1 MCAMPD
7 SWWDD
12 DIRLLEEMC
21 IARAEALAVPATFV
35 AAGKAVFVEPDLDA
49 ELAMLIF
56 DSEHSPALTR
66 ADTAML
72 RGLTFTSPTVTIQ
85 LELSADGVM
94 GQVDPA
100 TEVLIEVLDDDGV
113 VASGTSDDL
122 GFFRIDT
129 VPRGRFRLRCH
140 GAGLDVVTSWVSV

>member
-12 DIRLLEEMC
+12 DIRLLEQLC
-21 IARAEALAVPATFV
+21 IARAEALAVPASFV

-49 ELAMLIF
+49 ELATLIF

-66 ADTAML
+66 ADTATL

-85 LELSADGVM
+85 LELS
-94 GQVDPA
+94 
-100 TEVLIEVLDDDGV
+100 DDGV
-113 VASGTSDDL
+113 VASDTADDL

-129 VPRGRFRLRCH
+129 VPRGPFRLRCR
-140 GAGLDVVTSWVSV
+140 GPYLDVVTSWVSL

>member
-1 MCAMPD
+1 MPD
-7 SWWDD
+7 NWWDD
-12 DIRLLEEMC
+12 DIGLLAELC
-21 IARAEALAVPATFV
+21 IARAEALAVPASFV
-35 AAGKAVFVEPDLDA
+35 AAGRAVFAEPDLDA

-85 LELSADGVM
+85 LELSADCVM

-100 TEVLIEVLDDDGV
+100 AEVLIEVLDDDGV

-129 VPRGRFRLRCH
+129 VPRGRFRLRCR
-140 GAGLDVVTSWVSV
+140 GAGPDVVTSWVCV

>member
-1 MCAMPD
+1 MPD
-7 SWWDD
+7 NWLDD
-12 DIRLLEEMC
+12 DVRLLEELC
-21 IARAEALAVPATFV
+21 IARAEALAVPASFV

-56 DSEHSPALTR
+56 DSEHGPALTR

-85 LELSADGVM
+85 LELSADGVL
-94 GQVDPA
+94 GQVEPA
-100 TEVLIEVLDDDGV
+100 STVLVEVLDDDGV

-122 GFFRIDT
+122 GFFEIDT
-129 VPRGRFRLRCH
+129 VPRGRFRLRCR
-140 GAGLDVVTSWVSV
+140 GPNVDVVTSWVCL

>member
-1 MCAMPD
+1 MPD
-7 SWWDD
+7 NWWDD
-12 DIRLLEEMC
+12 DIRLLEELCM
-21 IARAEALAVPATFV
+21 ARAEALAVPASFV
-35 AAGKAVFVEPDLDA
+35 AAGKAVFVEPDWDT

-94 GQVDPA
+94 GQVEPPA
-100 TEVLIEVLDDDGV
+100 EVLIEVLDDNGV
-113 VASGTSDDL
+113 VASDTSDDL
-122 GFFRIDT
+122 GFFEIDT
-129 VPRGRFRLRCH
+129 VPRGRFRLRCR
-140 GAGLDVVTSWVSV
+140 GPDVDVVTAWVCV

>member
-7 SWWDD
+7 NWWDD
-12 DIRLLEEMC
+12 DIRLLEELC
-21 IARAEALAVPATFV
+21 IAQAEARAVPASFL

-56 DSEHSPALTR
+56 DSEHHMALTR

-72 RGLTFTSPTVTIQ
+72 RGLTFTSPTLTIQ

-94 GQVDPA
+94 GQIEPA
-100 TEVLIEVLDDDGV
+100 SAVVIEVLDEDGV
-113 VASGTSDDL
+113 VASDTADDL
-122 GFFRIDT
+122 GFFRIET
-129 VPRGRFRLRCH
+129 TPRGRFRLRCR
-140 GAGLDVVTSWVSV
+140 GPDLDVVTSWVSV

>member
-1 MCAMPD
+1 MPD
-7 SWWDD
+7 NWWDD
-12 DIRLLEEMC
+12 DIRLLEELR
-21 IARAEALAVPATFV
+21 IARAEALAVPASFV

-85 LELSADGVM
+85 LELSADGVL
-94 GQVDPA
+94 GQVEPA
-100 TEVLIEVLDDDGV
+100 TEVLVEVLDDDGV
-113 VASGTSDDL
+113 IASGTADDL
-122 GFFRIDT
+122 GFFEIDT
-129 VPRGRFRLRCH
+129 VPRGRFRLRCR
-140 GAGLDVVTSWVSV
+140 GPEVDVVTCWVCL